1 MEESQASPNA
11 RQSGEEIE
19 DMLGVVHVGLG
30 SDVQSKKGEDIMS
43 SGIPFETQKK
53 MNLQKSPKKNYQTLP
68 KSPSKIK

>member
-1 MEESQASPNA
+1 MEESQASPNV

-53 MNLQKSPKKNYQTLP
+53 MNLQKSPKKNYQT
-68 KSPSKIK
+68 